1 MADRDGPP
9 PVTGKVGFGG
19 ALYRERDAFLSCHG
33 ATSEVQVHSTR
44 GLKLRKVDP
53 EDVISRYREL
63 HNLEKTGREFGITRE
78 RVRQIVNRAGISTAR
93 IIKPRPEKPERLC
106 KECGEPVNSSHA
118 LYCETHRKEKHKRRY
133 RAIKADPE
141 KYAHWRELLKK
152 YDKRRKERQMEAS
165 RQPVAVG

>member
-1 MADRDGPP
+1 MPNQNTFVPGRKAEPDR
-9 PVTGKVGFGG
+9 
-19 ALYRERDAFLSCHG
+19 
-33 ATSEVQVHSTR
+33 
-44 GLKLRKVDP
+44 
-53 EDVISRYREL
+53 VIRRYQEL

-93 IIKPRPEKPERLC
+93 VIKPKPEKPERTC
-106 KECGEPVNSSHA
+106 RECGSSVNSSHA

-152 YDKRRKERQMEAS
+152 YDRRRKERARERAAQERNA
-165 RQPVAVG
+165 